1 MINLFLDSNY
11 YTGFPEKLSED
22 QILTCTDAFTDTNDS
37 CSGGLP
43 QDALEYAAQLYNDV
57 GASIQTYTEFASSQN
72 CDKPSTS
79 KLAYDPVI
87 AWEESPANDPMEL
100 LKVVANQP
108 AVVGI
113 STRGGLRYWTT
124 TSDEIYN
131 GTYGTYSCSLDS
143 VDHNLLIVGYGVR
156 TVKGVRVPYWLARNS
171 WGSTWGTNGYIKI
184 VRSTVLGAG
193 VCNMLSVPPVYPIVK
208 IFPLTSLPTTP
219 PPPGRRKLLAT
230 DRVMPSMSMETGG
243 AFGMPGQETIA
254 LTVQGQGQGQGQN
267 IQPKEAAE
275 GQRASDA
282 VRATHMSEWA
292 DASAT
297 SDAESANSASASA
310 SAALPVGRAFLTVV
324 QAGRAG
330 VQVADLAAV
339 TAYFKGSVLT
349 VRVDTVAALPSE
361 STFGNALPID
371 TQAMEGR
378 QLTLL
383 LLGVDDDSSR
393 VNAETAN
400 SHLSAIDWCNA
411 DTAGAAVQMEL
422 SLLAGLN
429 VNVPLD
435 ADADAALDVAGI
447 TMTVKLACSD
457 WTSEDG
463 VAARMLVFGG
473 GVASKN

>member
-1 MINLFLDSNY
+1 MINLFLDDNY

-22 QILTCTDAFTDTNDS
+22 QVLTCTEMSLHTEDG
-37 CSGGLP
+37 CLGGLP
-43 QDALEYAAQLYNDV
+43 QDAFEYAARAYKEN
-57 GASIQTYTEFASSQN
+57 GSSIQTFKEFASSKN
-72 CDKPSTS
+72 CFNSSTS

-87 AWEESPANDPMEL
+87 AWEESPANDPNEL
-100 LKVVANQP
+100 QKVVANQP

-113 STRGGLRYWTT
+113 STRGGLRLWTT
-124 TSDEIYN
+124 TSDEIYD
-131 GTYGTYSCSLDS
+131 GTYGTYNCTLDS
-143 VDHNLLIVGYGVR
+143 VDHNLLIVGYGTR
-156 TVKGVRVPYWLARNS
+156 GGKPYWLARNS
-171 WGSTWGTNGYIKI
+171 WGATWGTNGYIKI
-184 VRSTVLGAG
+184 ARSTVLGVG

-230 DRVMPSMSMETGG
+230 DRVMASMSMESGG
-243 AFGMPGQETIA
+243 AFAMPGHETIA
-254 LTVQGQGQGQGQN
+254 LTLQGQN

-282 VRATHMSEWA
+282 VRATQMSAWS
-292 DASAT
+292 DASAS
-297 SDAESANSASASA
+297 SDTESANSASASA
-310 SAALPVGRAFLTVV
+310 SVALPVGRAFLTLV
-324 QAGRAG
+324 QAGRGG

-339 TAYFKGSVLT
+339 TEYLEGSVVT

-361 STFGNALPID
+361 STSGHALPID

-383 LLGVDDDSSR
+383 LLGVNDDSSR

-429 VNVPLD
+429 AKVPLN
-435 ADADAALDVAGI
+435 ADAALDVPGV
-447 TMTVKLACSD
+447 TMTAKLACSD
-457 WTSEDG
+457 WTNEDD
-463 VAARMLVFGG
+463 VATRMLVIGG